1 MMAKADGK
9 NRPLLYGVW
18 GVTSKRTLAICR
30 EAKIAKMRKSIY
42 FSIACYRYCTCSC
55 FHFLRWK

>member
-30 EAKIAKMRKSIY
+30 EAKIVKMRKSIY
-42 FSIACYRYCTCSC
+42 FSIACYRSTSLVSGFEFRVC
-55 FHFLRWK
+55 

>member
-18 GVTSKRTLAICR
+18 GITSKRTLAICR
-30 EAKIAKMRKSIY
+30 KAKIAKMRKSIY
-42 FSIACYRYCTCSC
+42 FSIACQDA
-55 FHFLRWK
+55 